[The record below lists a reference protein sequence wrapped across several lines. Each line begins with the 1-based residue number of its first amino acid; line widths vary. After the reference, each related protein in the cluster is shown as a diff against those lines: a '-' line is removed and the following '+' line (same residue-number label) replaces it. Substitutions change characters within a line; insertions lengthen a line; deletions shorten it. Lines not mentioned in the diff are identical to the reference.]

1 MSSTGKNT
9 NYSKSGM
16 ENLAR
21 EIETIKTNYTNI
33 INELSSEINNL
44 HNYWN
49 DDSTGGQVYQTFK
62 STFESIKPSLEEG
75 RKYIQKFETEVSDQV
90 DAYKQ
95 AENKILGS
103 F

>member
-1 MSSTGKNT
+1 MSGKNT
-9 NYSKSGM
+9 NYSKSAM
-16 ENLAR
+16 ENLAK
-21 EIETIKTNYTNI
+21 EIETVKTNYTKI
-33 INELSSEINNL
+33 IEELSSEIANL

-75 RKYIQKFETEVSDQV
+75 TKYIQNFETEVSEQV
-90 DAYKQ
+90 EIYKE
-95 AENKILGS
+95 AERKILGN